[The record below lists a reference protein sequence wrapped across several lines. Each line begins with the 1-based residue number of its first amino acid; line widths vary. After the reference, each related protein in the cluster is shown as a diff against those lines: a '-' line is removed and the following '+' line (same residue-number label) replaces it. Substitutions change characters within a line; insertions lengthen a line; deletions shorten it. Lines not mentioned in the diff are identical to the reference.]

1 MPARRPKKAASRRA
15 SAAARSGSR
24 RTAGGRKA
32 AKSRATPRKAAKKRT
47 AVRKTGAKRAAP
59 KRTAARK
66 TTAKRARK
74 PAKRVAKA
82 APKRTLRKAAPKRTA
97 ARKPAAKRAARPRKF
112 VPAFA
117 AQRAQADARELLL
130 FEIQRARVAV
140 MAALQGLSAGT
151 AMRPMA
157 PGKWSIH
164 ETVLHLAVRDRVRL
178 DEWASL
184 LAGRRAS
191 WADVHDRAAL
201 AAINDAHLAPLR
213 ALSWD
218 EALRLLATTR
228 DELMAALQAVPAE
241 PADVWSPSHPFGAV
255 LHALPPHDRKH
266 AEQIK
271 TARVAG

>member
-32 AKSRATPRKAAKKRT
+32 AKSRATPRKAAK
-47 AVRKTGAKRAAP
+47 

>member
-24 RTAGGRKA
+24 RAAAGGRKA
-32 AKSRATPRKAAKKRT
+32 AKKRTTPRKAAKKRT
-47 AVRKTGAKRAAP
+47 VARKAAKKRVAPKRTVARKVTAKRAAP
-59 KRTAARK
+59 ERTV
-66 TTAKRARK
+66 ARK
-74 PAKRVAKA
+74 PAKRAV
-82 APKRTLRKAAPKRTA
+82 
-97 ARKPAAKRAARPRKF
+97 RPRVY

-178 DEWASL
+178 DEWSSL
-184 LAGRRAS
+184 LAGRPAS

-228 DELMAALQAVPAE
+228 DELMAALQAGPAE